1 MGKHDNKN
9 KTGIIFGAVIAALA
23 VAVII
28 IAMLLVESYK
38 IREFKVDVF
47 VLCNESDICVADS
60 PEGKIKI
67 HQDNLPAIYS
77 ILQKSHGRTVSGNPE
92 PLRSLSLEFD
102 CHDETNNMIIDEIN
116 EDILRISLLG
126 SENKTMY
133 FSNKGA
139 YNEYAKAVSLKGY
152 NTANKPIGK

>member
-1 MGKHDNKN
+1 MGKHDNRN

-23 VAVII
+23 IAVAFIV
-28 IAMLLVESYK
+28 MLLLESYR

-92 PLRSLSLEFD
+92 PVDSLSMEFE
-102 CHDETNNMIIDEIN
+102 CHNEEWTMIIDKIDEEI
-116 EDILRISLLG
+116 LKISLFG
-126 SENKTMY
+126 PEEKSMY

-152 NTANKPIGK
+152 NTANKTIGK